1 MAKSVVVT
9 FGRFNPPTIGHEKLA
24 KKVMSVA
31 RAMRGADHMIFP
43 SRTEKKKKDPLPVRD
58 KIKFMRKGFRG
69 ANIVDDSDST
79 SIFVAMKKISDLGYK
94 HVVLVVG
101 SDRVAEFDRG
111 FKKYIKGKGNYSL
124 DFDSFKVISAGERDP
139 DATGVEGMSASKMR
153 KAVVDGDYDAFELG
167 CPSGLSARDCKDMY
181 NAVKKHMTVTED
193 IDELFEEFLDEI
205 SIKGRRNMAK
215 AARRTARK
223 RASVRKRKRMKTKT
237 QDEIKKKA
245 AKAARL
251 AVRKKILKDRDSQW
265 ASMSHMEKERIDKQ
279 INKKKKLISK
289 LQKRLLP
296 IIKKKEKERIAS
308 LRKNKKNLSSEYDP
322 GKREEGTPS
331 LTKRYKKDSP
341 GY

>member
-1 MAKSVVVT
+1 
-9 FGRFNPPTIGHEKLA
+9 
-24 KKVMSVA
+24 MSVA

-69 ANIVDDSDST
+69 ANIVDDADST

-94 HVVLVVG
+94 NVVLVVG

-153 KAVVDGDYDAFELG
+153 KAVADGDYDAFEMG

-193 IDELFEEFLDEI
+193 IDELEEI
-205 SIKGRRNMAK
+205 SLKGRRAIAK
-215 AARRTARK
+215 AARRTAGR
-223 RASVRKRKRMKTKT
+223 RTAARKRKRLKTKT

-251 AVRKKILKDRDSQW
+251 KVRKKILKDRDSQW
-265 ASMSHMEKERIDKQ
+265 PSMSPMEKERIEKKID
-279 INKKKKLISK
+279 KKKKLISK
-289 LQKRLLP
+289 LQKKLLP
-296 IIKKKEKERIAS
+296 LIKRKEKERIAR
-308 LRKNKKNLSSEYDP
+308 LRKSKKEGIQDP
-322 GKREEGTPS
+322 VTEREEGTSP
-331 LTKRYKKDSP
+331 LTKKYKKDTP

>member
-1 MAKSVVVT
+1 
-9 FGRFNPPTIGHEKLA
+9 
-24 KKVMSVA
+24 MSVA

-69 ANIVDDSDST
+69 ANIVDDADST

-94 HVVLVVG
+94 NVVLVVG

-153 KAVVDGDYDAFELG
+153 KAVTDGDYDAFEMG
-167 CPSGLSARDCKDMY
+167 CPSGFSARDCKDMY

-193 IDELFEEFLDEI
+193 IDELEEI
-205 SIKGRRNMAK
+205 SLKGRRAIAK
-215 AARRTARK
+215 AARRTAGR
-223 RASVRKRKRMKTKT
+223 RTAARKRKRLKTKT
-237 QDEIKKKA
+237 ADEIKKKA
-245 AKAARL
+245 GKAARL
-251 AVRKKILKDRDSQW
+251 KIRKKILKDRDSQW
-265 ASMSHMEKERIDKQ
+265 PNMSPMEKERIEKKID
-279 INKKKKLISK
+279 KKKKLIAK

-296 IIKKKEKERIAS
+296 IIKRKEKERIAR
-308 LRKNKKNLSSEYDP
+308 LRKSKKEGIQDP
-322 GKREEGTPS
+322 VTEREEGTSS
-331 LTKRYKKDSP
+331 LTKKYKKDTP

>member
-1 MAKSVVVT
+1 M
-9 FGRFNPPTIGHEKLA
+9 
-24 KKVMSVA
+24 
-31 RAMRGADHMIFP
+31 
-43 SRTEKKKKDPLPVRD
+43 
-58 KIKFMRKGFRG
+58 
-69 ANIVDDSDST
+69 
-79 SIFVAMKKISDLGYK
+79 
-94 HVVLVVG
+94 LVVG

-153 KAVVDGDYDAFELG
+153 KAVVDGDYDAFEMG

-193 IDELFEEFLDEI
+193 IDEQFEDFLSEI

-215 AARRTARK
+215 AARRTAKR
-223 RASVRKRKRMKTKT
+223 RASVRKRKKLKTKT

-245 AKAARL
+245 AKAARI
-251 AVRKKILKDRDSQW
+251 AVRKKILKDRASQW

-279 INKKKKLISK
+279 VDKKKKLIAK

-296 IIKKKEKERIAS
+296 IIKRKEKERIAR
-308 LRKNKKNLSSEYDP
+308 LRKSKKEGIQDP
-322 GKREEGTPS
+322 VTEREEGTSS
-331 LTKRYKKDSP
+331 LTKKYKKDTP